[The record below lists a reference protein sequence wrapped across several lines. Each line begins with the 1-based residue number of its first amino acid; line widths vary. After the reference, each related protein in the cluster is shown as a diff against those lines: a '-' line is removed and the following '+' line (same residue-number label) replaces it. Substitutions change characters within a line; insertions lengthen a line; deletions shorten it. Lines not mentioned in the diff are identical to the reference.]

1 MKKKTLM
8 FIIAIA
14 SVVNS
19 FAQVTANN
27 ELKKLINNSFTY
39 FPQVKEVE
47 NVVSTAQQKIELI
60 KTAAMPEA
68 SLAVVYDYMQP
79 KIEIPFPLGPG
90 GSLENFLF
98 APVNNVNAGVSAS
111 FILLDFGRLKT
122 YVQKSK
128 DDLQNAQH
136 NVESVKNQLAY
147 QVANIYYNIIFF
159 KKAIIIE
166 DSVLK
171 FLNDNRDVTES
182 KLKNGDALKVDLLNI
197 QANIDAEQN
206 RKVDLQN
213 SLQKQ
218 YNLLQYTT
226 GLQQNNGAD
235 FDFDI
240 ALIDTATA
248 LSTATANNLD
258 FVLAKDKVTQSQN
271 DLAITKLTTRPLV
284 STHASVGYKNGYV
297 PDVNVI
303 QFNYLAGIS
312 LNVPIYTGGRNKQQ
326 IKVQENLIKQ
336 NKLAVETLSSTYQ
349 KDINQTITD
358 IKSNYE
364 RIKNT
369 KGQIEQAVYA
379 EQLAAIRYQE
389 GVGTNLELTN
399 ASTNVQRAK
408 FTKLQYEYQLCLAK
422 LEWARLM
429 GYKYW

>member
-1 MKKKTLM
+1 MKKSLM
-8 FIIAIA
+8 FFVTIVSAI
-14 SVVNS
+14 NS

-27 ELKKLINNSFTY
+27 ELKGLINNSFTY
-39 FPQVKEVE
+39 FPKVKEVE
-47 NVVSTAQQKIELI
+47 NVVSTAQQKIELT
-60 KTAAMPEA
+60 KTTGMPEA
-68 SLAVVYDYMQP
+68 SFEAGYNYVMP
-79 KIEIPFPLGPG
+79 KIELAF
-90 GSLENFLF
+90 GSLGTFQF
-98 APVNNVNAGVSAS
+98 APVHNLSTDVAAS
-111 FILLDFGRLKT
+111 YTLFDFGRLKT
-122 YVQKSK
+122 NIQKSK
-128 DDLQNAQH
+128 DELQYAQH
-136 NVESVKNQLAY
+136 NVELVKNQLAY

-159 KKAIIIE
+159 KKAIAIE

-171 FLNDNRDVTES
+171 FLNDNKDVTNN

-240 ALIDTATA
+240 ALIDTVTA
-248 LSTATANNLD
+248 LSTAATNNLD
-258 FVLAKDKVTQSQN
+258 FILAKDKITQSKT
-271 DLAITKLTTRPLV
+271 DLAMSKLSTKPSV
-284 STHASVGYKNGYV
+284 STHAALGYKNGYV
-297 PDVNVI
+297 PDVNEI
-303 QFNYLAGIS
+303 RFNYMAGIS
-312 LNVPIYTGGRNKQQ
+312 FNVPLYTGGRSKQQ
-326 IKVQENLIKQ
+326 VKLQENLVKQ
-336 NKLAVETLSSTYQ
+336 NELAIETLNSTYQ

-379 EQLAAIRYQE
+379 EQLAAIRYQQ

-399 ASTNVQRAK
+399 ASTNVQRAQ

-422 LEWARLM
+422 LDWARLM